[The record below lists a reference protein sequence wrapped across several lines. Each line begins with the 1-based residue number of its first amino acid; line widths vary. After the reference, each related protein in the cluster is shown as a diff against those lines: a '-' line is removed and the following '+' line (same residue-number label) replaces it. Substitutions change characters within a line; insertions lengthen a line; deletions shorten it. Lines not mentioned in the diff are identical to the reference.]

1 MDAYKPVCAQP
12 NDCDG
17 DGSVLRSMA
26 DSLLRFWNHCY
37 GTDGQGGAVAAVTA
51 AAQQALHQLAALPL
65 PAAQGGSSLWCE
77 GLFKGR
83 EEVSSAFSVATF
95 LSMQQVRLSWRGIHS
110 WLAQR
115 LGDLHLFGSSANAN
129 NPASLCA
136 SLHSSHS
143 SQAVEPAVD
152 MEEAVPEVEP
162 EPAVAENN
170 ENHAAPPAKVGA
182 VEGVWRVGVEQWL
195 QRMHG

>member
-1 MDAYKPVCAQP
+1 
-12 NDCDG
+12 
-17 DGSVLRSMA
+17 
-26 DSLLRFWNHCY
+26 
-37 GTDGQGGAVAAVTA
+37 
-51 AAQQALHQLAALPL
+51 
-65 PAAQGGSSLWCE
+65 
-77 GLFKGR
+77 
-83 EEVSSAFSVATF
+83 
-95 LSMQQVRLSWRGIHS
+95 MQQVRLSWRGIHS